1 MLATLWER
9 SPTMSAGVLR
19 LDLSLETPENVV
31 LTHELAGPG
40 RRCVAYLIDYALRW
54 FCFLVALI
62 PALFFAVAM
71 PGVTAGTLFLLVF
84 LLEWG
89 YSIGFE
95 YVWVGRT
102 PGKWICGL
110 RVIHENGQPLSWWGA
125 GLRNLVRVADT
136 VPMLFLYP
144 DGGLLMAI
152 LPIYGP
158 GLICMTLTSRL
169 QRLGDLAARTV
180 VIHERRTAL
189 PRNPVIYDHIP
200 RLPVEHRPRTPPR
213 SETLALIDEFLSRR
227 SVLTYER
234 GHDLAAGL
242 AVALATQW
250 NYAGDWD
257 QVRNYPMA
265 FLGRVYKTYAI
276 PEENEPVA
284 QAVHRVRRAP
294 AEVVR

>member
-1 MLATLWER
+1 
-9 SPTMSAGVLR
+9 MSAGLLS

-40 RRCVAYLIDYALRW
+40 WRSVAYLIDFVLRMLT
-54 FCFLVALI
+54 FLAAAI
-62 PALFFAVAM
+62 AAAM
-71 PGVTAGTLFLLVF
+71 FSVFLPGLAIGTLLLLLF

-89 YSIGFE
+89 YGIGFE
-95 YVWVGRT
+95 YFWQGRT
-102 PGKWICGL
+102 PGKWACGL

-125 GLRNLVRVADT
+125 ALRNLLRIAD
-136 VPMLFLYP
+136 MLPLAMMYGEDAGFMVL
-144 DGGLLMAI
+144 

-158 GLICMTLTSRL
+158 GLICMTLTPRL

-180 VIHERRTAL
+180 VVHDRRTTL
-189 PRNPVIYDHIP
+189 PRNPVIYDHIS

-234 GHDLAAGL
+234 GHDLASGL

-250 NYAGDWD
+250 NDQGDWD

-276 PEENEPVA
+276 PEETETVPQVRSA
-284 QAVHRVRRAP
+284 RRATVE
-294 AEVVR
+294 AAG